1 MMKKAIFLDRDGVI
15 NKKKSDHVKSV
26 EEFQIFP
33 FAIEAIKK
41 INQLGFLVIII
52 TNQSAIN
59 RGLMTHH
66 DLDTIHQE
74 LQKSLKKNS
83 GYVDAF
89 YYCPHRSDENC
100 TCRKPKSGLI
110 KKAIDD
116 FGINI
121 ENSWVIGDSEI
132 DMEAGKSINCKTL
145 KVDSTFNLLH
155 AIDYISSNNEKSC

>member
-1 MMKKAIFLDRDGVI
+1 MKKAIFLDRDGVI

-83 GYVDAF
+83 GHVDAF

>member
-1 MMKKAIFLDRDGVI
+1 MKKAIFLDRDGVI